1 MTRTPLMPQLRR
13 RQLLTA
19 AAAGAAAGAV
29 TLALPGCATSTTPKA
44 RVVVIGAGFGG
55 ATAAK
60 YIRQWAP
67 EIEVVL
73 IEREAAFVSCPLSN
87 LVLGGTQTIESL
99 TTGYDTLQK
108 KYGVRLVRGEAQTI
122 DAAARQVRLANGEVI
137 KYDRLIVS
145 PGVDFLFDQVPGL
158 QTAEAQARVLH
169 AWKAGPQTVALRR
182 QLEAL
187 PDGGVFALHIP
198 KAPYRCPPGPYE
210 RAAQVAFYFK
220 QHKPRSKVL
229 VLDANPDLVSKKAL
243 FLKAWN
249 ERYAGIVEYRPN
261 SELVR
266 VDAGTNTIETTLDTV
281 RAGVL
286 NVVPP
291 QQAGRIAQTAG
302 LINTGNRW
310 CGVNFQT
317 FESTA
322 APGIHVLGDATASA
336 PGMPKSGFMAN
347 NHAKVAADAVIALIQ
362 GREPSPVPIIANTC
376 YSFVSDTDV
385 VHVASVHKWDAGQK
399 TLVPV
404 QGAGGLS
411 PAANPLEGQYA
422 RSWAR
427 NIWADA
433 LL

>member
-1 MTRTPLMPQLRR
+1 MDRR
-13 RQLLTA
+13 FFLGAASALA
-19 AAAGAAAGAV
+19 AAS
-29 TLALPGCATSTTPKA
+29 LSGCASFERKPSA
-44 RVVVIGAGFGG
+44 RVVVIGGGFGG

-60 YIRQWAP
+60 YLRLWAP
-67 EIEVVL
+67 DIEVVL
-73 IEREAAFVSCPLSN
+73 MEREAAFISCPLSN
-87 LVLGGTQTIESL
+87 LVLGGTEKIENL
-99 TTGYDTLQK
+99 TTGYGTLQRR
-108 KYGVRLVRGEAQTI
+108 YGVKVVRDEALSI
-122 DAAARQVRLANGEVI
+122 DAEKRTVRLARGDTLS
-137 KYDRLIVS
+137 YDRLIVS
-145 PGVDFLFDQVPGL
+145 PGVDFQYEQLPGL
-158 QTAEAQARVLH
+158 QSVEAQARVLH
-169 AWKAGPQTVALRR
+169 AWKAGPQTLALRR

-187 PDGGVFALHIP
+187 PDGGVYALHIP
-198 KAPYRCPPGPYE
+198 RAPYRCPPGPYE

-229 VLDANPDLVSKKAL
+229 VLDANPDLVSKRAL

-249 ERYAGIVEYRPN
+249 ERYPGLIEYRPN

-266 VDAGTNTIETTLDTV
+266 VDAASNTIETSFETI

-291 QQAGRIAQTAG
+291 QQAGRIAQTAK
-302 LINTGNRW
+302 LITANNRW

-322 APGIHVLGDATASA
+322 APGIHVLGDATLSA

-347 NHAKVAADAVIALIQ
+347 NHAKVAADAVIALIKGEAVNPQ
-362 GREPSPVPIIANTC
+362 PIIANTC
-376 YSFVSDTDV
+376 YSFVSDEDV
-385 VHVASVHKWDAGQK
+385 VHVASVHKWNADQK
-399 TLVPV
+399 TLVAV

-411 PAANPLEGQYA
+411 AQANALEGQYA

>member
-1 MTRTPLMPQLRR
+1 MTIQLNRR
-13 RQLLTA
+13 HLLAAAGGA
-19 AAAGAAAGAV
+19 AAA
-29 TLALPGCATSTTPKA
+29 LALPGCASVSSAPKA
-44 RVVVIGAGFGG
+44 RVVVIGGGFGG

-60 YIRQWAP
+60 YIRLWAP

-73 IEREAAFVSCPLSN
+73 VEREAAFVSCPLSN
-87 LVLGGTQTIESL
+87 LVLGGSEKIENI
-99 TTGYDTLQK
+99 TTGYDALQK
-108 KYGVRLVRGEAQTI
+108 KHGVRVVRDEAIAI
-122 DAAARQVRLANGEVI
+122 DAAKKEVRLARGDTL

-145 PGVDFLFDQVPGL
+145 PGVDFQYDQVPGL
-158 QTAEAQARVLH
+158 QTADAQARVLH
-169 AWKAGPQTVALRR
+169 AWKAGPQTVALRK

-187 PDGGVFALHIP
+187 PDGGVYALHIP

-220 QHKPRSKVL
+220 NHKPRSKVL
-229 VLDANPDLVSKKAL
+229 VLDANPDITSKKAL

-249 ERYAGIVEYRPN
+249 ELYPGIVEYKPN
-261 SELVR
+261 SEVVR
-266 VDAGTNTIETTLDTV
+266 VDAANNTIELQFETV

-302 LINTGNRW
+302 LITANNKW

-317 FESTA
+317 FESTV
-322 APGIHVLGDATASA
+322 APGIHVLGDATLSA

-362 GREPSPVPIIANTC
+362 GRPVNPDPIIANTC

-385 VHVASVHKWDAGQK
+385 VHVASVHKWNAEQK
-399 TLVPV
+399 TLVAV
-404 QGAGGLS
+404 QGAGGLT
-411 PAANPLEGQYA
+411 PTANALEGQYA
-422 RSWAR
+422 KSWAR